1 VSAGPGVGSLPDLVC
16 RASLP
21 AQTSMDERA
30 IWGRLTRRK
39 LASTGRAYTKIVAT
53 IGPASEG
60 CIEELM
66 DAGMSVARINLSH
79 GSQDDVRRR
88 VAKLRRLAV
97 EKGQPLGILADI
109 RGPKLRL
116 GRFPGKRLTLADDDV
131 VQLVEG
137 DGLAE
142 PGTVPV
148 DFPGLLAA
156 VEPGQRVLLA
166 DGAVE
171 LEVTERRPGALVA
184 RVLRAGDIGDAKGV
198 HLPDS
203 HLSQVVPTEED
214 RHDLELCRELDIDL
228 VGVSF
233 VSRAEELTAVRAQ
246 VPDALVVAKIERAAA
261 LENLEELLDASDGVM
276 VARGD
281 LGVEMELEQLPMVQK
296 TLIQGALRSGKFTI
310 TATEMLE
317 SMVHSSR
324 PTRAEVAD
332 VANAVLD
339 GSDAVMLSAETA
351 VGKHP
356 VEAVRTMNR
365 IARAVEAS
373 QRYHDLPA
381 VGFRSSEPTFSNAV
395 ALAAAQ
401 AAEALGVERIV
412 CFTETGNTP
421 RQLSRYRPHAEIF
434 ALSPHVR
441 TLRHMTVL
449 AHVRP
454 LEFAHRPTLEDMLE
468 SASRELAE
476 RQLVKPG
483 ERVVFVAGVP
493 PGVARSTN
501 VLKLHRIGDPLKLG

>member
-1 VSAGPGVGSLPDLVC
+1 MEETP
-16 RASLP
+16 
-21 AQTSMDERA
+21 T
-30 IWGRLTRRK
+30 WGRFTRRK
-39 LASTGRAYTKIVAT
+39 LAIAGRAFTKIVAT
-53 IGPASEG
+53 IGPASEPR
-60 CIEELM
+60 IDELI

-79 GSQDDVRRR
+79 GDDDDVKRR
-88 VAKLRRLAV
+88 VAALRRAAAR
-97 EKGQPLGILADI
+97 KGETIGILADI

-116 GRFPGKRLTLADDDV
+116 GHFPGGSLQLEEGARVWLT
-131 VQLVEG
+131 EG
-137 DGLAE
+137 GGMAE
-142 PGTVPV
+142 PGQIPV
-148 DFPGLLAA
+148 DLPGLLES
-156 VEPGQRVLLA
+156 VDKGERVMLA

-171 LEVTERRPGALVA
+171 LVVEERAPEGLRA
-184 RVLRAGDIGDAKGV
+184 RVVRGGAVGDAKGV

-214 RHDLELCRELDIDL
+214 RRDLDLCRELDIDL
-228 VGVSF
+228 VGVSY
-233 VSRAEELTAVRAQ
+233 VSRAEEITAVRAC

-261 LENLEELLDASDGVM
+261 LDNLEELLDASDGVM

-281 LGVEMELEQLPMVQK
+281 LGVELELEQLPMVQK
-296 TLIQGALRSGKFTI
+296 TLIQAALRSGKFSI

-324 PTRAEVAD
+324 PTRAEVTD

-339 GSDAVMLSAETA
+339 GTDAVMLSAETA

-356 VEAVRTMNR
+356 IEAVQAMQR

-373 QRYHDLPA
+373 QRYHDLPR

-434 ALSPHVR
+434 ALSPHLR
-441 TLRHMTVL
+441 TLRHMSVL

-454 LEFAHRPTLEDMLE
+454 LEFPHRPTLEDMLE
-468 SASRELAE
+468 GASRELSA
-476 RQLVKPG
+476 RGLVKAG

-493 PGVARSTN
+493 PAVARSTN
-501 VLKLHRIGDPLKLG
+501 VLKLHRIGDPIKLG

>member
-1 VSAGPGVGSLPDLVC
+1 MEE
-16 RASLP
+16 
-21 AQTSMDERA
+21 TS
-30 IWGRLTRRK
+30 IWGRFTRRK
-39 LASTGRAYTKIVAT
+39 LPVSGRSYTKVVAT
-53 IGPASEG
+53 IGPSSEPLVDAL
-60 CIEELM
+60 I

-79 GSQDDVRRR
+79 GDDDDVRRR
-88 VAKLRRLAV
+88 IALLRAASAR
-97 EKGQPLGILADI
+97 KGVPLGLLADI

-116 GRFPGKRLTLADDDV
+116 GTFPGGSLVLEEGRRMRLTESDGMAEDD
-131 VQLVEG
+131 G
-137 DGLAE
+137 H
-142 PGTVPV
+142 VPV

-171 LEVTERRPGALVA
+171 LIVEEKRVDGIVA
-184 RVLRAGDIGDAKGV
+184 RVVRAGTIGNAKGV

-203 HLSQVVPTEED
+203 RVAQLVPTAED
-214 RHDLELCRELDIDL
+214 RRDLELCRELDVDM
-228 VGVSF
+228 VGVSY
-233 VSRAEELTAVRAQ
+233 VSSAEEIIAVRAC
-246 VPDALVVAKIERAAA
+246 VPDALVVAKIERVAA
-261 LENLEELLDASDGVM
+261 LENLEEILDATDGVM

-296 TLIQGALRSGKFTI
+296 TLIQAALRSGKFTI

-324 PTRAEVAD
+324 PTRAEVTD

-339 GSDAVMLSAETA
+339 GTDAVMLSAETA

-356 VEAVRTMNR
+356 VEAVEAMQR

-373 QRYHDLPA
+373 QRYHDLPR
-381 VGFRSSEPTFSNAV
+381 VGFRASEPTFSNAV

-401 AAEALGVERIV
+401 AAEALGVERII

-434 ALSPHVR
+434 ALSPHLR
-441 TLRHMTVL
+441 TLRHMSVL
-449 AHVRP
+449 AHVRGM
-454 LEFAHRPTLEDMLE
+454 EFPHKPTLEDMLD
-468 SASRELAE
+468 SGSRELLA
-476 RQLVKPG
+476 RGMVKPG

-493 PGVARSTN
+493 PAVARSTN
-501 VLKLHRIGDPLKLG
+501 VLKLHRIGDPIKLG